1 MKRVLIIMSALVLSA
16 GVLMAQDK
24 EGKKNHVPEVGAVS
38 IGFTFNAASLG
49 TQLAAQPKADTHV
62 GAFIQDLAGT
72 PKSMYVLS
80 QDPVAAFRVKYRL
93 TEHWNIR
100 GSLGFNG
107 SHVNYSEYVKD
118 DLAALIDPNTENKVV
133 DHIKSDLN
141 STNFAFGAEF
151 TAGKGNLKFVA
162 GLNLL
167 YAFAGGKVGFAYGN
181 QLTKENQVPTSMGMT
196 ATGGAYDDWTAAQGI
211 AWARPVER
219 KNVGFSHGLGIQA
232 DMGIEWFFIDHLS
245 LGAAVT
251 FTPVMFVKQCQTYTV
266 YEGYSATLGDV
277 MQYNKLVSPGS
288 WACLYGTDNLGFQL
302 SLNYYF

>member
-1 MKRVLIIMSALVLSA
+1 MV
-16 GVLMAQDK
+16 
-24 EGKKNHVPEVGAVS
+24 
-38 IGFTFNAASLG
+38 
-49 TQLAAQPKADTHV
+49 
-62 GAFIQDLAGT
+62 FI
-72 PKSMYVLS
+72 
-80 QDPVAAFRVKYRL
+80 
-93 TEHWNIR
+93 
-100 GSLGFNG
+100 
-107 SHVNYSEYVKD
+107 
-118 DLAALIDPNTENKVV
+118 
-133 DHIKSDLN
+133 
-141 STNFAFGAEF
+141 
-151 TAGKGNLKFVA
+151 NLKFVA

-181 QLTKENQVPTSMGMT
+181 QLTKENQVPTSMGLT